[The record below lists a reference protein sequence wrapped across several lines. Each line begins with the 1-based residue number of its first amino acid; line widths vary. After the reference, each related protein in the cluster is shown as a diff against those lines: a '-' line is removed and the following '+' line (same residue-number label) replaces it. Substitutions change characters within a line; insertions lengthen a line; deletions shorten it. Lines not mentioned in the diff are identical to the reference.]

1 MPINADPPGHPT
13 PPGDELRPAPL
24 MRFTDR
30 LLTRLAWIGL
40 AGLILLAL
48 LMTTVRLALPITDHY
63 RDAIVQRL
71 SQRLGYPLRVETLTL
86 RLSGWFPR
94 LVLGNA
100 VLTCPEN
107 GSDLLR
113 LQAMELQLA
122 PVASLRTGRPQ
133 IRSLT
138 LVGARLI
145 IERKPDGRI
154 SVAGLGALHTDDR
167 RALELFLDQGRL
179 NLTASEVLVRDDALG
194 SAGIRLTDVRLRLH
208 NTGLTHQL
216 ELIAQAPTAPAD
228 AGAAHPPATR
238 VRMLAD
244 LQGDARDWRGWG
256 GQVYLHLAAA
266 DPAAWLPWTLV
277 DPALVHTAE
286 VRLESWNA
294 IRAGALTE
302 SINRIDVSGLTLT
315 TPGVSRTDPVS
326 APADPAHRSAA
337 PSAAVTVEQ
346 LGGLIRV
353 APLADGWRIGV
364 ADLELRVDGATLHD
378 LDLDLRLSAQGR
390 LSALD
395 LTAAAFEPATVT
407 KLLRAWPWQPPLNP
421 ALLADLSP
429 RGRIERLAV
438 QFAVP
443 PGGAPTW
450 RAAALGHGLALER
463 HARLPGFAGLS
474 ARLRA
479 DQDGGGLQ
487 LGSTALDLDLRP
499 LFDQPLH
506 LDQLSGSLT
515 WQRDPDGGVQVQGR
529 QLVLENADL
538 SGRARLALDW
548 PGPAADPATGPFLDL
563 RAQLSDADVA
573 QVRRY
578 LPVGVIKP
586 ALTRWLTRALA
597 AGLVPQADL
606 LVRGPLR
613 RFPFREQEGRFELLL
628 DYQDLVLD
636 YRLGWPPIVAA
647 VGELRFLNQGLDI
660 RMDTGRIYDTAL
672 TQGRTAIPDLWKPT
686 RLLIHGEGAGPFADG
701 LRILGESPLAR
712 HLGPLARVF
721 TVQGRSQLVLDLDV
735 PLIKGGILG
744 VDGRLSWPEPAGL
757 SLTGTPVALS
767 ELDGELRFTGNS
779 LQAETIRAT
788 LWGRPVTVAIAT
800 RNPGTAPLAT
810 TAIRA
815 HSRMPVTE
823 LAARFPTTAWR
834 LASGDLD
841 WDLEVELRNAAL
853 QEPGQP
859 LALRL
864 HSDLR
869 GLGLDLPPP
878 LGKTADQTR
887 ALELTGT
894 LVPGH
899 RLTIQGGLDGLAL
912 DLDLDLGP
920 AAPQLEHGRVTLGRL
935 PDAAASAAEPSPT
948 PARGL
953 LIDGT
958 VTELHLPTWSAWW
971 KRIGPTLGARP
982 DADAGAR
989 LDPLSVDL
997 RIATLDLG
1005 GPRLTDT
1012 RLQTARPTATPWD
1025 LRLDAKEAAGHI
1037 RLSTAWSAA
1046 PLHLDLERL
1055 DLKALVPAGTAAE
1068 TGPATPARRLPA
1080 VDLRVADLRWGEAPL
1095 GRLRL
1100 DLRPDVAGLR
1110 LSRIRF
1116 DGLGETQVTGDADWM
1131 ESPTGGRSRLSL
1143 DLAAADTGPLL
1154 RALDYSAGLS
1164 PAAVKARLRLGWP
1177 GGFESLDPARS
1188 QGRIELD
1195 IGPGRLLAVEPG
1207 VGRVLGFLNLG
1218 ELGRRLTLDFS
1229 DLYEQGFVFESMLGR
1244 IDIADA
1250 QARLER
1256 FEIDGPASDI
1266 RVSGFTDLR
1275 ARTFDQT
1282 VTVEPS
1288 IGTSVALASTVAG
1301 GPVVGAAVYLLD
1313 RVSGGTLDR
1322 LGSYQ
1327 YRMTGPW
1334 AKPQFT
1340 RIGWEPFAG
1349 GADPGVANAGAGATP
1364 GEKTGAAAAARPNP
1378 PTAKPRPSGD
1388 NSFLE

>member
-1 MPINADPPGHPT
+1 MRRAVPIDDGPPGHPT
-13 PPGDELRPAPL
+13 PHGDELRPAP
-24 MRFTDR
+24 MMHFTDH

-48 LMTTVRLALPITDHY
+48 LMTTLRLALPITDHY
-63 RDAIVQRL
+63 RDAIVQTL

-100 VLTCPEN
+100 ALTCPEN

-113 LQAMELQLA
+113 LQALELDLE
-122 PVASLRTGRPQ
+122 PIASLRTGKPQ

-145 IERKPDGRI
+145 IERKPDGRV
-154 SVAGLGALHTDDR
+154 SVAGLGALNTDDP

-179 NLTASEVLVRDDALG
+179 NLTESEVLIRDDALG
-194 SAGIRLTDVRLRLH
+194 SEMIRLTDVRLRLH

-216 ELIAQAPTAPAD
+216 ELIAQAP
-228 AGAAHPPATR
+228 AAPATR
-238 VRMLAD
+238 VRVLAD
-244 LQGDARDWRGWG
+244 LQGDARDLRGWG
-256 GQVYLHLAAA
+256 GRVYLNLTAA
-266 DPAAWLPWTLV
+266 DLAAWLPWTLV
-277 DPALVHTAE
+277 DPDLVHTAD
-286 VRLESWNA
+286 VRLESWNE

-315 TPGVSRTDPVS
+315 APGATRTDADPVS
-326 APADPAHRSAA
+326 APAYPARRSAA

-353 APLADGWRIGV
+353 APLADGWQIGV
-364 ADLELRVDGATLHD
+364 ADLELRVEGAALHD
-378 LDLDLRLSAQGR
+378 LDLDLRLSTQGS

-395 LTAAAFEPATVT
+395 LTAAEFELASITN
-407 KLLRAWPWQPPLNP
+407 LLRAWPWPSPLNRD
-421 ALLADLSP
+421 LLAALSP
-429 RGRIERLAV
+429 RGRIERLAL
-438 QFAVP
+438 QLAVA
-443 PGGAPTW
+443 PGEPPTW
-450 RAAALGHGLALER
+450 RAAALGHGLALEQR
-463 HARLPGFAGLS
+463 ARLPGFAGLS

-487 LGSTALDLDLRP
+487 LDSTALDLDLQP
-499 LFDQPLH
+499 LVDQPIH
-506 LDQLSGSLT
+506 LDRFSGSLT
-515 WQRDPDGGVQVQGR
+515 WQRDPNGVVHVQGR
-529 QLVLENADL
+529 HLVLENADL
-538 SGRARLALDW
+538 SGRARLALNW
-548 PGPAADPATGPFLDL
+548 PPPSADPATGPFLDL
-563 RAQLSDADVA
+563 RAHLSDTDVA

-586 ALTRWLTRALA
+586 ELTRWLTRALA
-597 AGLVPQADL
+597 AGRVPQVDL
-606 LVRGPLR
+606 LVRGPLKK
-613 RFPFREQEGRFELLL
+613 FPFREQEGRFELQL

-636 YRLGWPPIVAA
+636 YQLGWPPIVAA
-647 VGELRFLNQGLDI
+647 TGELWFLNQGLDI
-660 RMDTGRIYDTAL
+660 RMDNGRIYDTAL
-672 TQGRTAIPDLWKPT
+672 SQGRAAIPDLWKPT

-701 LRILGESPLAR
+701 LRLLGESPLAQ

-721 TVQGRSQLVLDLDV
+721 AVQGRSQLVLDLDV
-735 PLIKGGILG
+735 PLIKGGLLG
-744 VDGRLSWPEPAGL
+744 VDGRLSWPEPASL

-767 ELDGELRFTGNS
+767 ELDGELHFTGKS
-779 LQAETIRAT
+779 LQAEAIRAQ
-788 LWGRPVTVAIAT
+788 LWGRPFTVAIAT
-800 RNPGTAPLAT
+800 RNPGAAQSAAT
-810 TAIRA
+810 EIRA
-815 HSRMPVTE
+815 HARMPVTE

-841 WDLEVELRNAAL
+841 WDLDVDLRNADL
-853 QEPGQP
+853 QEPGLP

-878 LGKTADQTR
+878 FGKTAEQLR
-887 ALELTGT
+887 LLELTGA
-894 LVPGH
+894 LVPG
-899 RLTIQGGLDGLAL
+899 RSLTIQGGLDGLAL
-912 DLDLDLGP
+912 DLDLGLGP
-920 AAPQLEHGRVTLGRL
+920 AAPRLERGRVTLGTL
-935 PDAAASAAEPSPT
+935 PDAAASAADQSPT
-948 PARGL
+948 PVRGL
-953 LIDGT
+953 VIDGA
-958 VTELHLPTWSAWW
+958 VAQLSLPAWSDWW
-971 KRIGPTLGARP
+971 QRVGPTLGAQP
-982 DADAGAR
+982 GATAGLS

-997 RIATLDLG
+997 RIATLNLG

-1012 RLQTARPTATPWD
+1012 RIQTARPAATHWD

-1037 RLSTAWSAA
+1037 RLPVTRSVG
-1046 PLHLDLERL
+1046 PLDLDLEHL
-1055 DLKALVPAGTAAE
+1055 DLKALVPAGTAQEAR
-1068 TGPATPARRLPA
+1068 PATPARRLPA
-1080 VDLRVADLRWGEAPL
+1080 VDLRVADLRWGEARL
-1095 GRLRL
+1095 GRLSL

-1110 LSRIRF
+1110 CPRIRF
-1116 DGLGETQVTGDADWM
+1116 DGLGDTRMTGDADWM

-1164 PAAVKARLRLGWP
+1164 PAAVNARLRLGWP
-1177 GGFESLDPARS
+1177 GGFESLDLARS

-1218 ELGRRLTLDFS
+1218 EIGRRLTLDFS
-1229 DLYEQGFVFESMLGR
+1229 DLYEQGFVFESILGR

-1266 RVSGFTDLR
+1266 SVSGFTDLR

-1313 RVSGGTLDR
+1313 RVSGGALDR

-1349 GADPGVANAGAGATP
+1349 GAEPGAANAGAGDSQ
-1364 GEKTGAAAAARPNP
+1364 GEKTGTAAAVRPNP
-1378 PTAKPRPSGD
+1378 PTTKPRPSGD

>member
-1 MPINADPPGHPT
+1 MRRAVPIDDGPPGHPT
-13 PPGDELRPAPL
+13 PHGDELRPAP
-24 MRFTDR
+24 MMHFTDH

-48 LMTTVRLALPITDHY
+48 LMTTLRLALPITDHY
-63 RDAIVQRL
+63 RDAIVQTL

-100 VLTCPEN
+100 ALTCPEN

-113 LQAMELQLA
+113 LQALELDLE
-122 PVASLRTGRPQ
+122 PIASLRTGKPQ

-145 IERKPDGRI
+145 IERTPDGRV
-154 SVAGLGALHTDDR
+154 SVAGLGALHTDDPR
-167 RALELFLDQGRL
+167 TLELFLDQGRL
-179 NLTASEVLVRDDALG
+179 NLTASEVQIRDDALG
-194 SAGIRLTDVRLRLH
+194 SEGIRLTDVRLRLH

-216 ELIAQAPTAPAD
+216 ELIAQAPPAPAD

-238 VRMLAD
+238 VRVLAD
-244 LQGDARDWRGWG
+244 LQGDARDLRGWG
-256 GQVYLHLAAA
+256 GRVYLHLAAA

-277 DPALVHTAE
+277 DPDLVHTAD
-286 VRLESWNA
+286 VQLESWNE

-315 TPGVSRTDPVS
+315 PPAAIRTDP
-326 APADPAHRSAA
+326 DPASTPANPARRSAA
-337 PSAAVTVEQ
+337 GAPAVTVEQ

-364 ADLELRVDGATLHD
+364 ADLELRVDGAALHD
-378 LDLDLRLSAQGR
+378 LDLDLRLSAQGN

-395 LTAAAFEPATVT
+395 LTAAEFELASISN
-407 KLLRAWPWQPPLNP
+407 LLRAWPWQSPLNP
-421 ALLADLSP
+421 GPLAALNP

-438 QFAVP
+438 QFAVA
-443 PGGAPTW
+443 PGEPPTW
-450 RAAALGHGLALER
+450 QTAALGHGLALDQ

-479 DQDGGGLQ
+479 DQDSGGLQ

-499 LFDQPLH
+499 RFDQPIH

-515 WQRDPDGGVQVQGR
+515 WQRDPDGGMRVQGR
-529 QLVLENADL
+529 NLVLENADL
-538 SGRARLALDW
+538 AGRARLALDW

-563 RAQLSDADVA
+563 RAHLSDADVA

-578 LPVGVIKP
+578 LPVGVLKP

-597 AGLVPQADL
+597 AGRVPQADF
-606 LVRGPLR
+606 LVRGPLNKY
-613 RFPFREQEGRFELLL
+613 PFREQEGRFELLL
-628 DYQDLVLD
+628 DYHDLVLD
-636 YRLGWPPIVAA
+636 YQPGWPPIVAA
-647 VGELRFLNQGLDI
+647 AGELWFLNQGLDI
-660 RMDTGRIYDTAL
+660 RTDNGRIYDTAL
-672 TQGRTAIPDLWKPT
+672 RQGRTIIPDLWKPT

-701 LRILGESPLAR
+701 LRILGESPLAQR
-712 HLGPLARVF
+712 LGPLARVF
-721 TVQGRSQLVLDLDV
+721 AVQGRSQLVLDLDV
-735 PLIKGGILG
+735 PLVKGGLLG

-757 SLTGTPVALS
+757 SLAGTPVALS
-767 ELDGELRFTGNS
+767 ELTGELRFTGNS
-779 LQAETIRAT
+779 LHAEAIRAQ

-800 RNPGTAPLAT
+800 RNPGTAPSAA

-815 HSRMPVTE
+815 QARMPVTE
-823 LAARFPTTAWR
+823 LATRFPSTAWR
-834 LASGDLD
+834 LVSGDLA
-841 WDLEVELRNAAL
+841 WDLDVALRNADL
-853 QEPGQP
+853 QEPSLP

-878 LGKTADQTR
+878 FGKTAEQPR
-887 ALELTGT
+887 VLELTGA
-894 LVPGH
+894 LIPG
-899 RLTIQGGLDGLAL
+899 RSLTIQGDLDGLAL
-912 DLDLDLGP
+912 DLDLGLGP
-920 AAPQLEHGRVTLGRL
+920 AAPQLERARVTLSTL
-935 PDAAASAAEPSPT
+935 PDAAASATDQPPT

-958 VTELHLPTWSAWW
+958 VTELSLPTWSDWW
-971 KRIGPTLGARP
+971 KRVGPTLGARP
-982 DADAGAR
+982 DADAGLR

-1005 GPRLTDT
+1005 GPRLTNT
-1012 RLQTARPTATPWD
+1012 RIQTAQPADQHWD
-1025 LRLDAKEAAGHI
+1025 LRVDAKEAAGHI
-1037 RLSTAWSAA
+1037 RLPVTGSAA
-1046 PLHLDLERL
+1046 PVELELERL
-1055 DLKALVPAGTAAE
+1055 DLKALLPAGTAE
-1068 TGPATPARRLPA
+1068 DTGPATPTRLLPA
-1080 VDLRVADLRWGEAPL
+1080 ADLRVAELRWGEAQL
-1095 GRLRL
+1095 GRLSL
-1100 DLRPDVAGLR
+1100 DVRPDVAGLR
-1110 LSRIRF
+1110 CPRIRF

-1131 ESPTGGRSRLSL
+1131 ESAEGGRSRLSL

-1154 RALDYSAGLS
+1154 RALDYAAGLS
-1164 PAAVKARLRLGWP
+1164 PAAVNARLRLGWP
-1177 GGFESLDPARS
+1177 GGFKSFELARS
-1188 QGRIELD
+1188 QGRIELE

-1229 DLYEQGFVFESMLGR
+1229 DLYEQGFVFERILGR

-1256 FEIDGPASDI
+1256 FEINGPASDI

-1288 IGTSVALASTVAG
+1288 IGTSVALASTLAG

-1313 RVSGGTLDR
+1313 RVAGGALDR

-1334 AKPQFT
+1334 DTPQFT

-1349 GADPGVANAGAGATP
+1349 GVGPGTGTSGPVDAPAATP
-1364 GEKTGAAAAARPNP
+1364 APGPPAASRPN
-1378 PTAKPRPSGD
+1378 GD

>member
-1 MPINADPPGHPT
+1 MMH
-13 PPGDELRPAPL
+13 
-24 MRFTDR
+24 FTDH

-48 LMTTVRLALPITDHY
+48 LMTTLRLALPITDHY
-63 RDAIVQRL
+63 RDAIVQTL

-100 VLTCPEN
+100 ALTCPEN

-113 LQAMELQLA
+113 LQALELDLE
-122 PVASLRTGRPQ
+122 PIASLRTGKPQ
-133 IRSLT
+133 IHALT

-145 IERKPDGRI
+145 IERKPDGRV
-154 SVAGLGALHTDDR
+154 SVAGLGALHTDDPR
-167 RALELFLDQGRL
+167 TLELFLDQGRL
-179 NLTASEVLVRDDALG
+179 NLTESEVLIRDDALG
-194 SAGIRLTDVRLRLH
+194 SEGIRLTDVRLRLH

-228 AGAAHPPATR
+228 SGATHPPATR
-238 VRMLAD
+238 VRVLAD
-244 LQGDARDWRGWG
+244 LQGDARDLRGWG
-256 GQVYLHLAAA
+256 GRVYLHLAAA
-266 DPAAWLPWTLV
+266 DPAAWLPRTLV
-277 DPALVHTAE
+277 DPDWVHTAD
-286 VRLESWNA
+286 VRLESWNE

-315 TPGVSRTDPVS
+315 PPGATGTAADLAS
-326 APADPAHRSAA
+326 APADSARRSAA
-337 PSAAVTVEQ
+337 RSAAVTVEQ

-364 ADLELRVDGATLHD
+364 ADLELRVDGAALHD
-378 LDLDLRLSAQGR
+378 LDLDLRLSAQGN
-390 LSALD
+390 LPALD
-395 LTAAAFEPATVT
+395 LTAAEFDLATIT
-407 KLLRAWPWQPPLNP
+407 KLLRASPWPSPLNRD
-421 ALLADLSP
+421 LLAALGP
-429 RGRIERLAV
+429 RGRIERLAL
-438 QFAVP
+438 QLAVT
-443 PGGAPTW
+443 PGEPPTW
-450 RAAALGHGLALER
+450 RAAALGHGLALEQR
-463 HARLPGFAGLS
+463 ARLPGFAGLS

-499 LFDQPLH
+499 LLDQPIH
-506 LDQLSGSLT
+506 LDQFSGFLT
-515 WQRDPDGGVQVQGR
+515 WQHDPAGGVQVQGR
-529 QLVLENADL
+529 HLVLENADL

-548 PGPAADPATGPFLDL
+548 PAPAADPATGPVLDL
-563 RAQLSDADVA
+563 RAHLSDADVA

-586 ALTRWLTRALA
+586 ELTRWLTRALA
-597 AGLVPQADL
+597 AGRVPQADL
-606 LVRGPLR
+606 LIRGPLKKY
-613 RFPFREQEGRFELLL
+613 PFREQEGRFELLL

-636 YRLGWPPIVAA
+636 YQLGWPPIVAA
-647 VGELRFLNQGLDI
+647 AGELRFLNQGLDI
-660 RMDTGRIYDTAL
+660 RMDNGRIYDTVL
-672 TQGRTAIPDLWKPT
+672 TQGRTAIPDLWRPT
-686 RLLIHGEGAGPFADG
+686 RMLIHGEGAGPFADG
-701 LRILGESPLAR
+701 LRLLGESPLAR

-721 TVQGRSQLVLDLDV
+721 AVQGRSQLVLDLDV

-744 VDGRLSWPEPAGL
+744 VDGRLSWLEPASL

-767 ELDGELRFTGNS
+767 ELNGELRFTGNS
-779 LQAETIRAT
+779 LQTEAIRAK

-800 RNPGTAPLAT
+800 RNPGAAQSAAT
-810 TAIRA
+810 EIRA
-815 HSRMPVTE
+815 HGRMPVTE

-841 WDLEVELRNAAL
+841 WDLDVDLRNADL

-864 HSDLR
+864 HADLR

-878 LGKTADQTR
+878 FGKTANQLR
-887 ALELTGT
+887 VLELTGA
-894 LVPGH
+894 LVPG
-899 RLTIQGGLDGLAL
+899 RSLTIQGGLDGLAL
-912 DLDLDLGP
+912 DLDLGLGP
-920 AAPQLEHGRVTLGRL
+920 ATPRLERGRVTLGTP
-935 PDAAASAAEPSPT
+935 PDAAASAADQSPT

-953 LIDGT
+953 VIDGT
-958 VTELHLPTWSAWW
+958 VTELSLPTWSDWW
-971 KRIGPTLGARP
+971 KRVGPPLGAGT
-982 DADAGAR
+982 DADAGSR

-997 RIATLDLG
+997 RITTLDLG

-1012 RLQTARPTATPWD
+1012 RVQTARLAATHWD
-1025 LRLDAKEAAGHI
+1025 LQLDAKEAAGHI
-1037 RLSTAWSAA
+1037 RLPVTGSAA
-1046 PLHLDLERL
+1046 PLNLDLERL
-1055 DLKALVPAGTAAE
+1055 DLKALLPAKTAE
-1068 TGPATPARRLPA
+1068 DTGPATPARRLPA
-1080 VDLRVADLRWGEAPL
+1080 VDLRVADLRWGEARL
-1095 GRLRL
+1095 GRLSL

-1110 LSRIRF
+1110 CSRIRF

-1131 ESPTGGRSRLSL
+1131 ESPAGGRSRLSL

-1154 RALDYSAGLS
+1154 HALDYSAGLS
-1164 PAAVKARLRLGWP
+1164 PAAVNARLRLGWP
-1177 GGFESLDPARS
+1177 GGFESFDLARS

-1218 ELGRRLTLDFS
+1218 EIGRRLTLDFS
-1229 DLYEQGFVFESMLGR
+1229 DLYEQGFVFESILGR

-1266 RVSGFTDLR
+1266 SVSGFTDLR

-1313 RVSGGTLDR
+1313 RVSGGALDR

-1349 GADPGVANAGAGATP
+1349 GAEPGAANAGAGDSQ
-1364 GEKTGAAAAARPNP
+1364 GEKTGAAAAVRPNP
-1378 PTAKPRPSGD
+1378 PTTKPRPSGD